1 MLRSSGS
8 LFFKGVSTDG
18 KQDITRITCAYRTHR
33 VLEPFTYLKHI
44 WMCRSSHLSCFF
56 ITFLFAWLF
65 FPPFKDLAIKT
76 AQSESELWETKV
88 VSIFTTELSDMDL
101 GEGNEGSLKAIT
113 TSEWKQQKYDTL
125 PPFKPLLSIKTK
137 SPPMLCPV
145 FNSRLVVAVWHRL
158 NEPCRTLRR
167 VVSTKLEVQRFLFIH
182 RTSKLNFER
191 LLLVYYI
198 SHTQTGT
205 LYWCAL

>member
-1 MLRSSGS
+1 
-8 LFFKGVSTDG
+8 
-18 KQDITRITCAYRTHR
+18 
-33 VLEPFTYLKHI
+33 
-44 WMCRSSHLSCFF
+44 MCRSSHLSCFLL
-56 ITFLFAWLF
+56 LFYLPDFF
-65 FPPFKDLAIKT
+65 FPPFKGLAIKT

-137 SPPMLCPV
+137 SSPMLSPV
-145 FNSRLVVAVWHRL
+145 FNSRPVVAVWHRL

-167 VVSTKLEVQRFLFIH
+167 VVSTKLEVQRLFIYSQNIQTQLWKTI
-182 RTSKLNFER
+182 TS
-191 LLLVYYI
+191 LLYFSYPDRNPLLMRIIIEVWCIFFFFTVHSPSSLTNHSYSLKSCS
-198 SHTQTGT
+198 SH
-205 LYWCAL
+205 